1 MRGYTLIS
9 IFAGALLL
17 TVAQP
22 VAAQHEHEQQAVV
35 DEHAGG
41 DQDGMMKGMMS
52 AVKMTMEGMMSSM
65 KEAMDDPFLRS
76 RLTVTLLPTMQEALA
91 LSPEQIDNLQL
102 IKGRFNQ
109 EQSALTDQA
118 QRLHDESLAL
128 ANAEVHDRTEITQ
141 ILRETAM
148 VGADMKALALATSD
162 EMLSTLAPEQRK
174 RLAAMTPM
182 QVHHHM
188 MMNLSMMEMMRAMS
202 GTINH

>member
-41 DQDGMMKGMMS
+41 DQDGMMK
-52 AVKMTMEGMMSSM
+52 GMMSSM

-202 GTINH
+202 RTINH